1 MVKATMMTASKNS
14 ATQHPDP
21 DSDHKA
27 NHQGNA
33 VQARM
38 RQTERKAHSLGHDI
52 VWSDVGDGVYYA
64 RCQHCHKLTIIY
76 SSGTVFGYNTL
87 SYERCQSNPQPSST
101 DQDE

>member
-1 MVKATMMTASKNS
+1 MMTAPKDS
-14 ATQHPDP
+14 ATQHHDT
-21 DSDHKA
+21 DHDHKA

-33 VQARM
+33 VQTRM
-38 RQTERKAHSLGHDI
+38 RQTERKAHSLGHSI

-87 SYERCQSNPQPSST
+87 AYERCQSNPQPSST
-101 DQDE
+101 DQNE

>member
-1 MVKATMMTASKNS
+1 MMTAPKDSI
-14 ATQHPDP
+14 TQHHDANH
-21 DSDHKA
+21 DHKA

-38 RQTERKAHSLGHDI
+38 QQTERKAHSLGHDI

-87 SYERCQSNPQPSST
+87 AHERCQSNPEFST
-101 DQDE
+101 DQGE